1 MERHTDEAQPPAL
14 VAHRGYSLHYPE
26 NTLPAIEAALEAGA
40 GAVEFDVQM
49 TADELPVL
57 LHDARLR
64 RTAGVGGRIMD
75 LDLEQARQIEVNE
88 TSRLG
93 SAFSGVR
100 IPTLAEVVSLFAGWP
115 GVTAFVEIK
124 RESLR
129 RFGTARVIDR
139 LLDAVEPIAGRC
151 VVISYDAGA
160 VERARAAGASGIGW
174 VTESWGASV
183 RQTAETLAPDYLL
196 CDHAIIPREGVLWPG
211 PWRWMLFTVDD
222 AERALELAAR
232 GADLIETNA
241 IGELLGHPRLGRR
254 TGERA
259 RQGGDGG

>member
-14 VAHRGYSLHYPE
+14 VAHRGYSLCYPE
-26 NTLPAIEAALEAGA
+26 STLPAIEAALEVGA
-40 GAVEFDVQM
+40 GAVEFDVHM
-49 TADELPVL
+49 TADEVPVL
-57 LHDARLR
+57 LHDAHLR
-64 RTAGVGGRIMD
+64 RTGGVGGRIMD
-75 LDLEQARQIEVNE
+75 FDLEQARRIEVNE

-100 IPTLAEVVSLFAGWP
+100 IPTLAETVSVLADWP
-115 GVTAFVEIK
+115 GVDAFVEIK

-129 RFGTARVIDR
+129 CFGTARVVER
-139 LLDAVEPIAGRC
+139 VLEAVEPIAGRC

-160 VERARAAGASGIGW
+160 VERARAAGALRIGW
-174 VTESWGASV
+174 VIDSWGASV

-196 CDHAIIPREGVLWPG
+196 CNHAIIPRECVLWPG
-211 PWRWMLFTVDD
+211 PWRWVLFTVDD

-241 IGELLGHPRLGRR
+241 IGELLGHPRLRRR
-254 TGERA
+254 TGARA
-259 RQGGDGG
+259 RQERDGG